1 MSALPLTV
9 PQQHPTPV
17 DRSHV
22 ETPIVSDDRL
32 ALVTSRPMRDDDGE
46 RILRLFDRLS
56 PETRYRR
63 FFSPITKL
71 DERMLADLVGVDH
84 EQREAFVALVDDE
97 IIGVARYDR
106 RHDDPATA
114 EIAVVVEDAW
124 QGKGVG
130 RYLMKRLGVEADRR
144 GITRLTADVLP
155 SNEAPVKLARA
166 VAPMVE
172 VTFSGG
178 ETHLNIPLRT
188 RPRRPRDVPGASAS
202 PTAIPLP
209 VTYGRSAT
217 S

>member
-1 MSALPLTV
+1 MTAVHSFVGDPDLPNL
-9 PQQHPTPV
+9 P
-17 DRSHV
+17 DLSNL
-22 ETPIVSDDRL
+22 L
-32 ALVTSRPMRDDDGE
+32 ALVTCRPMRDDDGD
-46 RILRLFDRLS
+46 RLRRTFDRLS

-71 DERMLADLVGVDH
+71 DDRMVAYLVGVDH

-106 RHDDPATA
+106 RHDDATIA

-124 QGKGVG
+124 QGVGVG
-130 RYLMKRLGVEADRR
+130 RFLMQRLGKEADRR
-144 GITRLTADVLP
+144 GIVRFTADVLP

-172 VTFSGG
+172 VSFSGG

-188 RPRRPRDVPGASAS
+188 RPRRPRPLPALRS
-202 PTAIPLP
+202 PQRHPIPLP
-209 VTYGRSAT
+209 VTYGRTAT
-217 S
+217 L